1 MSACGHLVCELI
13 GDADCSIATGRSRGC
28 TPSIGDKVIAP
39 EIVDEVRVLLAAIER
54 DDDVRHSAVRL
65 AEIVRREA
73 RQDRHLLAQVRTD
86 EPELA
91 PALERLLLRKR
102 AVPAPGA

>member
-1 MSACGHLVCELI
+1 MPTCGHGVCELV
-13 GDADCSIATGRSRGC
+13 GDAECSIATGRSRGC
-28 TPSIGDKVIAP
+28 TPSIGEKEIAA
-39 EIVDEVRVLLAAIER
+39 ELIDEVRELLAAIER
-54 DDDVRHSAVRL
+54 DEDVRSAAVRL

-91 PALERLLLRKR
+91 PALERLLVRRRHLGS
-102 AVPAPGA
+102 AQ